1 MPYWPYFSSRY
12 LAIILLDNMTEDIN
26 YEQDFFTAARTGF
39 EKLSQ
44 NEQQSLKSFVED
56 SILNSGAFKSQ
67 SGEED
72 LYKTSFGVCLNRIMG
87 IDKNCEATTAYL
99 RKQADGEGLDYIFI
113 SALARAWKFYSHDSL
128 EIGSYSKIAE
138 KLEYNRCSDGLWN
151 QASGTAFGSIYGTY
165 LAILS
170 YQNLSHGIPDEG
182 KIANGLNNLKSDDN
196 VYGTDR
202 GAQNGST
209 PATAMA
215 TTLLHYVEDPY
226 DYCVSWLLKQQH
238 SDGGFLA
245 VSQMPFSDVQSTV
258 YTVQA
263 LKYAA
268 PDELEKIKGSVES
281 FLMSMKKESGF
292 TGHCKDS
299 YTDIENT
306 YFALAGLGMIA

>member
-1 MPYWPYFSSRY
+1 MS
-12 LAIILLDNMTEDIN
+12 EDFN
-26 YEQDFFTAARTGF
+26 YEQDFFAAARDGYI
-39 EKLSQ
+39 KLSE
-44 NEQQSLKSFVED
+44 NEQQSLKSFVE
-56 SILNSGAFKSQ
+56 STILDSGAFANQQGK
-67 SGEED
+67 ED
-72 LYKTSFGVCLNRIMG
+72 LYKTSFGICLSRIMG
-87 IDKNCEATTAYL
+87 IEKNCEATTKYL

-113 SALARAWKFYSHDSL
+113 SALSRAWRFYSQDSL

-151 QASGTAFGSIYGTY
+151 QASNTAFGSIYGTY

-170 YQNLSHGIPDEG
+170 YQNLNQEIPDEG
-182 KIANGLNNLKSDDN
+182 KISKGLSNLKSDDS
-196 VYGTDR
+196 VFGTDK
-202 GAQNGST
+202 GAKDGST

-215 TTLLHYVEDPY
+215 TMLLNYVEDPY
-226 DYCVSWLLKQQH
+226 DFCVSWLLKQQH

-258 YTVQA
+258 YAAQA

-268 PDELEKIKGSVES
+268 PDELKKIKGSVES
-281 FLMSMKKESGF
+281 FLMSMKKENGF

-299 YTDIENT
+299 NTDIENT